1 MKKRQMTYLL
11 MALWAMSFFNSS
23 PAFSQDLNPKPLKQ
37 SIKTP
42 DTSKELIEDKKSFA
56 SEEEEPRP
64 RYESPSRR
72 GIHQHGLGIGLGQT
86 FLFGNYGKH
95 GQDKITADLLY
106 TYSASYSFDLLVN
119 AHLSEHTDDNEK
131 MKLMGLTSSFKGKFV
146 EYDSFSPYFLGGLG
160 FYAPKAKRLQNNKLE
175 WSDQKVTFGL
185 NFGAGIDLRLNEQ
198 YIIGVMTQVHW
209 PFKVTQE
216 EGTALKGYYM
226 KLLLTGMY
234 LF

>member
-1 MKKRQMTYLL
+1 
-11 MALWAMSFFNSS
+11 MALWAMSFIKSN
-23 PAFSQDLNPKPLKQ
+23 PAYSQASATKPSNQ
-37 SIKTP
+37 TIKTP
-42 DTSKELIEDKKSFA
+42 NTTKELLEEKKSFD
-56 SEEEEPRP
+56 SDEEESRP
-64 RYESPSRR
+64 RYEGTTRR

-119 AHLSEHTDDNEK
+119 AHLSEHSDDGEK

-160 FYAPKAKRLQNNKLE
+160 FYAPKAKRLQNNKLV

-198 YIIGVMTQVHW
+198 YIVGVMTQVHW